1 VSTFDDI
8 MASAKPRETS
18 VTICVAGDL
27 AGQHEALN
35 EQLIAAQRKQV
46 TSIEGNPEAVALAQ
60 QIRDLEQQMQEATHA
75 FTFRAMSARDW
86 SNLVA
91 EHPARADKSEAFNV
105 ETLPLAVIK
114 ACIAD
119 PVMTGEQVDRL
130 AGVLSDA
137 AFDALF
143 DAAWRANKSGPSVP
157 FSKAASAT
165 LQNSEPK

>member
-8 MASAKPRETS
+8 IASAKPREAS

-35 EQLIAAQRKQV
+35 EQLIVAQRQQV

-60 QIRDLEQQMQEATHA
+60 QIRDLEQQMQAATHT
-75 FTFRAMSARDW
+75 FTFRALSARDW
-86 SNLVA
+86 SDLVA
-91 EHPARADKSEAFNV
+91 EHPAREGRSESFNV
-105 ETLPLAVIK
+105 DTMPLAVIK
-114 ACIAD
+114 ACVVD
-119 PVMTGEQVDRL
+119 PVMTPEQADRL

-157 FSKAASAT
+157 FSRAASAT